1 MTNVHNKN
9 ENTNTDT
16 WTFTP
21 KLVLG
26 YELAKNQ
33 SLRFTSSY
41 KPRKSYSDE
50 LSSNVVQVVPNIVQK
65 GNPYLKSQKTWG
77 NNLIYSFNS
86 KYFDLNTTLFYNYRK
101 DAVNQLYVLDG
112 NRYALTY
119 ENAQNG
125 QEYGV
130 QFSGLI
136 KPFGTDLLTLKVV
149 LKPISESVK
158 LEDGRTIKND
168 YFGNYFAINSVYK
181 NFSINYSFNI
191 PVYTLSGAFLST
203 NENSSHLSLA
213 YKMNNWTF
221 STGMYWVGMPSEY
234 KTKSLNESLVNF
246 TSHTQIWNNKNM
258 FVLGLSFDFSTGKKT
273 NINRKLENET
283 AGAATF

>member
-1 MTNVHNKN
+1 M
-9 ENTNTDT
+9 
-16 WTFTP
+16 
-21 KLVLG
+21 
-26 YELAKNQ
+26 
-33 SLRFTSSY
+33 
-41 KPRKSYSDE
+41 
-50 LSSNVVQVVPNIVQK
+50 
-65 GNPYLKSQKTWG
+65 
-77 NNLIYSFNS
+77 
-86 KYFDLNTTLFYNYRK
+86 
-101 DAVNQLYVLDG
+101 
-112 NRYALTY
+112 
-119 ENAQNG
+119 
-125 QEYGV
+125 
-130 QFSGLI
+130 
-136 KPFGTDLLTLKVV
+136 
-149 LKPISESVK
+149 K

-258 FVLGLSFDFSTGKKT
+258 FVLGLSFDFATGKKT